1 MTGARPAGITWRLTG
16 ALPVSRSERISR
28 AVGTRVVRTG
38 IGSVAVLAGSVDR
51 LRHLVTDPSTL
62 RTVTSAV
69 VTVAWWRSPRQ
80 GWSGRI
86 GWLDDV
92 RGQRVALPR
101 GGRGPA
107 VVRVTLGAPT
117 QLRLV
122 VGAALEALSPTRPL
136 PRPAGARLTVR
147 DTLPGFLPIRP
158 PATVVA
164 GDPPGLDDV
173 RAHDLLLCPP
183 GWGAPEQPERY
194 AATAG
199 ATPFG
204 LSTAGRTTVLVD
216 AQRVNPR
223 GRKAG
228 AYALDAPR
236 VRLEFRPSG
245 AAVDGRGLDPATIAT
260 LREVGVVECP
270 RVPVNDPVAVAGAF
284 VQVAMTG
291 AVLHVPHLPPTVGDL
306 LDAELRG
313 LVTAAVDATEPLA
326 LEVRSVAQRRAAM
339 RGHGTAF
346 ALPAATGA
354 AFPGLRR
361 PPSVSAILVTRRLEM
376 VPAALRAI
384 AAQTYPELEIVL
396 CLHGVE
402 VPAPLRAALSGY
414 GRPIELVEIPGTVS
428 FGEALGVATARARG
442 SLVTKFDDDDTY
454 GAEHVWDLVLARHY
468 SGAALVGKGAE
479 FVYLEAE
486 GTTVRRSAGA
496 AESDAQVIAGGTM
509 LMGRGELEEVGGWRP
524 VPRSVDRGLIDRVRR
539 TGGLIFRT
547 HPLGYTYH
555 RRATG
560 HTWDPGAA
568 YFQENVS
575 GRWPSLPP
583 YEEFGTLITPT

>member
-1 MTGARPAGITWRLTG
+1 MTGAGTAGITWRLTG

-28 AVGTRVVRTG
+28 AVGTHVVPTG

-51 LRHLVTDPSTL
+51 LRHLVTAPSTL

-69 VTVAWWRSPRQ
+69 ITVGWWRSPRH
-80 GWSGRI
+80 GWSGRV
-86 GWLDDV
+86 GWLDHLV
-92 RGQRVALPR
+92 GHRVTLPR

-107 VVRVTLGAPT
+107 VVRVTLRRPT

-136 PRPAGARLTVR
+136 PRPAGARLTAR

-158 PATVVA
+158 PATVVT
-164 GDPPGLDDV
+164 GDPAGQDDV

-183 GWGAPEQPERY
+183 GGAPDQPDRY

-199 ATPFG
+199 ATPYG
-204 LSTAGRTTVLVD
+204 LRTAGRTTILVD

-223 GRKAG
+223 GRTAG
-228 AYALDAPR
+228 AYAPDAPR
-236 VRLEFRPSG
+236 VRLDFRPSG
-245 AAVDGRGLDPATIAT
+245 AAVDGRGPDPATLAA
-260 LREVGVVECP
+260 LRGVGVVECP
-270 RVPVNDPVAVAGAF
+270 RVPVNDPVAVAGTF
-284 VQVAMTG
+284 VQLAMTG
-291 AVLHVPHLPPTVGDL
+291 AVLYVPHLPPTVGDL
-306 LDAELRG
+306 LGAELRR
-313 LVTAAVDATEPLA
+313 LVTTVVDGTEPLA

-339 RGHGTAF
+339 RDHGTAF

-361 PPSVSAILVTRRLEM
+361 PPAVSALLVTRRLDM
-376 VPAALRAI
+376 VPGALRAI

-402 VPAPLRAALSGY
+402 APEPLRASLPGY
-414 GRPIELVEIPGTVS
+414 DRPIELVEVPAGVS
-428 FGEALGVATARARG
+428 FGEALGLATARARG

-454 GAEHVWDLVLARHY
+454 GAEHVWDLVLARQF

-479 FVYLEAE
+479 FVFLESK
-486 GTTVRRSAGA
+486 GITVRRSAGA

-509 LMGRGELEEVGGWRP
+509 MMGRGDLEEVGGWRP
-524 VPRSVDRGLIDRVRR
+524 VPGSVDLGLIDRVKRH
-539 TGGLIFRT
+539 GGLIFRT
-547 HPLGYTYH
+547 HPLGYVYH

-568 YFQENVS
+568 YFQKNLS
-575 GRWPSLPP
+575 ASWPALPP
-583 YEEFGTLITPT
+583 YEEFGTLLTPS